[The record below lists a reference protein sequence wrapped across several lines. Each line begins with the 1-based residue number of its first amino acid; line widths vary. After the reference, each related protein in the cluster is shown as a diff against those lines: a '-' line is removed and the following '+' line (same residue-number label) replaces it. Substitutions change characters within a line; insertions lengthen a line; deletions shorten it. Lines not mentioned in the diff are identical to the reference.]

1 MDNKAVD
8 YENKNDFSVGSVKKS
23 IVKLAIPLTVAQL
36 INVLY
41 NIVDRIY
48 IGHLAADS
56 TNALSGVGLALPII
70 TVITGFA
77 NLFGMGGAS
86 LCSIARGAHERER
99 AEGILGTS
107 FLMVLITGALLTTL
121 LEIFAED
128 VLYLVGAGAETIG
141 YAKDYLVI
149 YLIGTVFQMLALS
162 MNSFINSQGFAKTGM
177 LTVLIGALLNIALD
191 PVFIFVLNM
200 GVKGA
205 AIATVISQVVSS
217 TWALGFLFSKKAIIR
232 LRPKNIR
239 INFTHLKRIIALGSS
254 AFVMNASTGA
264 VQIVNNVT
272 LAAFGDIYIGV
283 MTILNSVREIV
294 YTPLQGIAGGA
305 QPVIGYNFGAKC
317 HERVREAI
325 RFLTIVSLAF
335 TMIVWAVILIIPE
348 YVMRAF
354 TPDPELIAAG
364 VPALNIYFFGL
375 FLAALQFSGQYTFV
389 AVGKGKEAI
398 FFSTLRKVI
407 IVIPLACT
415 LPLIPSIG
423 VKGVFLAEPIS
434 SFIASTACYITMY
447 FKVYRKFSPAK
458 KIKKKA

>member
-1 MDNKAVD
+1 MDNSVAEF
-8 YENKNDFSVGSVKKS
+8 ENRNDFSVGYVKKS

-70 TVITGFA
+70 TIITGFA
-77 NLFGMGGAS
+77 NMFGMGGAS

-107 FLMVLITGALLTTL
+107 FLMVLITGAVLTAVF
-121 LEIFAED
+121 EIFAED
-128 VLYLVGAGAETIG
+128 VLYLVGAGADTIG

-149 YLIGTVFQMLALS
+149 YLIGTIFQMLALS
-162 MNSFINSQGFAKTGM
+162 MNFFINSQGFAKTGM

-191 PVFIFVLNM
+191 PVFIFVMQM

-205 AIATVISQVVSS
+205 AVATVISQTASS
-217 TWALGFLFSKKAIIR
+217 IWALGFLFSKKAIIR

-239 INFTHLKRIIALGSS
+239 INFGHLKRIVALGLS

-272 LAAFGDIYIGV
+272 LAGFGDIYIGV
-283 MTILNSVREIV
+283 MTIVNSVREIV

-305 QPVIGYNFGAKC
+305 QPVIGYNFGAKRND
-317 HERVREAI
+317 RVREAV
-325 RFLTIVSLAF
+325 RFLTVVSLAF
-335 TMIVWAVILIIPE
+335 TMIVWAIILIIPE

-354 TPDPELIAAG
+354 TPDPELIAVG

-389 AVGKGKEAI
+389 AVGKSKEAI

-434 SFIASTACYITMY
+434 SFIASTACYVTMY

-458 KIKKKA
+458 KIKEKS

>member
-1 MDNKAVD
+1 M
-8 YENKNDFSVGSVKKS
+8 
-23 IVKLAIPLTVAQL
+23 
-36 INVLY
+36 
-41 NIVDRIY
+41 
-48 IGHLAADS
+48 
-56 TNALSGVGLALPII
+56 
-70 TVITGFA
+70 
-77 NLFGMGGAS
+77 
-86 LCSIARGAHERER
+86 
-99 AEGILGTS
+99 
-107 FLMVLITGALLTTL
+107 
-121 LEIFAED
+121 
-128 VLYLVGAGAETIG
+128 
-141 YAKDYLVI
+141 
-149 YLIGTVFQMLALS
+149 
-162 MNSFINSQGFAKTGM
+162 
-177 LTVLIGALLNIALD
+177 
-191 PVFIFVLNM
+191 
-200 GVKGA
+200 
-205 AIATVISQVVSS
+205 
-217 TWALGFLFSKKAIIR
+217 
-232 LRPKNIR
+232 RPKNIR
-239 INFTHLKRIIALGSS
+239 INFTHLKRIVALGSS

-434 SFIASTACYITMY
+434 SFIASTACYVTMY

-458 KIKKKA
+458 K

>member
-1 MDNKAVD
+1 MDNNAVD

-305 QPVIGYNFGAKC
+305 QFRRQMPRTRPRSNSLPDHSFPGVYNDSMGGNIDHARIRYASVYPRPRIDSRRRAGF
-317 HERVREAI
+317 EYLLFRVVPGGI
-325 RFLTIVSLAF
+325 TIFRS
-335 TMIVWAVILIIPE
+335 
-348 YVMRAF
+348 
-354 TPDPELIAAG
+354 
-364 VPALNIYFFGL
+364 
-375 FLAALQFSGQYTFV
+375 
-389 AVGKGKEAI
+389 
-398 FFSTLRKVI
+398 
-407 IVIPLACT
+407 
-415 LPLIPSIG
+415 
-423 VKGVFLAEPIS
+423 
-434 SFIASTACYITMY
+434 
-447 FKVYRKFSPAK
+447 VYLCRGW
-458 KIKKKA
+458 